1 MHLFINNKLKVKSMK
16 KTFLLAFL
24 ALFMLRAIASPG
36 VPTTAATPPTAP
48 SATVL
53 SLFGSHYTQSS
64 QATGTGVWFP
74 GWGQSTSV
82 AYSNIGGS
90 DTTIRY
96 SNLNYEGVALSGGN
110 LDISGY
116 DSIHMDIWS
125 STCSVLNLHLISASP
140 TAETGPNINLNNGSW
155 TSVTLPLSSF
165 TPTVALTRFFQ
176 MKFTAITPGSGST
189 IYLENIYFKQ
199 AAGKPVITGFNV
211 TSPLNTGATYTIV
224 DPTSTSNGAF
234 TYTSSNTA
242 VATISGNVIT
252 AVGGGTT
259 TITCTQAASG
269 GFIAGSATASLTVNF
284 PVPSDAAPTPS
295 DDPANVISLF
305 GKHYTQNSKASGTG
319 VWSINWGG
327 AYNAPTF
334 TNFGGDTTM
343 VNNNMGYHGVQ
354 LSSSINLTGYDSI
367 NIDIWTPNLTS
378 LNIDLVGNVREV
390 DYAVTLTKLGWNHIQ
405 LPLTTFSSAGLTGF
419 LQFKF
424 ENTAGTGGYVYMQNI
439 YFSKKAGS
447 PTITGFSIPSQI
459 YTGSNSTITITD
471 PTSNSGGAFTYSSGN
486 TSVATVSGNTVTI
499 LGAGTA
505 IITATQ
511 AANGS
516 FLAGTTAATLTV
528 DYATPATAAPAP
540 TEAAP
545 YVFSLY
551 GDTYTNLA
559 SINWFPGWGQSTTY
573 TPTTIG
579 GASTIKYANLNY
591 EGVNLPADEN
601 VSTMDSLRF
610 NVWTPNCTSLKVAL
624 INTTGG
630 VVQQFVTVSLT
641 ANTWNTISIPLSSF
655 SPVNLTKVQQM
666 SFTTVTP
673 GSGAV
678 IYLQN
683 IYFMNVVGKPTI
695 TGFTIPTQTYTGSNF
710 TYTITDPSSNS
721 TGAFTYSSSNTAVAT
736 VSGNVLTIKAIG
748 TSTITANQA
757 SDANYLA
764 GSALATLTVDY
775 PSPST
780 AAVVPTKSANDVISL
795 FGDTYTNVA
804 GTNWGPIW
812 GGPTQGQYNA
822 VTIAGTSTLKYSS
835 MGYSGVQFDGGT
847 IDASLMDTM
856 HLDVWTPNCTSFN
869 LFIINTNGGA
879 NQHVTLTPTTSGW
892 NSFNIPMSSYSTVAN
907 HVNQLKIEANTP
919 SSGSVLYIQ
928 NVYFFKLAGKPTFS
942 GFSMPGSLTTSSAP
956 FTITAPTSNSSG
968 AFTYTSGNT
977 AVATI
982 SGNTV
987 TIVGGGVAVI
997 TATQAADPING
1008 YIAGSVTATLSVAF
1022 AGPATAAPVPTS
1034 ASGNVISLWG
1044 DTYTNVAG
1052 TDWYPNWGQPT
1063 TKNTLT
1069 VGGMSTLQYSNLN
1082 YQGVQFASPINATT
1096 MKTLH
1101 MDIWTPN
1108 VNKMNI
1114 DLIGTNL
1121 DYTVS
1126 LTHNGW
1132 NSINI
1137 PLSAYSSGLNSIG
1150 QFKFTIE
1157 VFTPNTGGVLYFQN
1171 IYFDNSTPVATW
1183 VGTTSTD
1190 YGVASNWAYGIA
1202 PASASDLSIPAAPA
1216 NQPVLGSNV
1225 ALNNIVLNGSLDLNG
1240 HTVSLNG
1247 AVTGTGSFKGSATSS
1262 LTIGGTVGTINFN
1275 AGSNTVQNLTINSG
1289 SVTLGNALNVV
1300 GLVSSNG
1307 GTLNTGGFL
1316 TLKSTS
1322 IANTAVLGPVTG
1334 TITGT
1339 ATVERFIPQ
1348 ALRTFRDLGTGGVA
1362 NAGSFFNNW
1371 QEGGATTAG
1380 KGIYITG
1387 KYGASAGVDATTGF
1401 DISRSGQASLYA
1413 YGAGNWPAVT
1423 NTKTTT
1429 IDPYQ
1434 AYRVFVRGDRNFAN
1448 FGFAADP
1455 SNMYSS
1461 TAIRTTGNFVT
1472 GNVTFSTAGVA
1483 NTNYASA
1490 ATKLVAGNGNYSLIA
1505 NPYAC
1510 PIDWEA
1516 VYANGANQNISST
1529 YWYFDPTFMSGG
1541 YATYVSY
1548 NAVSHVTS
1556 NATSKV
1562 NKYIQPGMGFFVQN
1576 TGASPVLAI
1585 TEANKAAGSTKTAV
1599 YRTVAPNYL
1608 QVSLW
1613 KNVNGENTNIDGT
1626 VAVFNSEFTKV
1637 IGDKDSKKLNNGG
1650 ENLYITQSNTDLS
1663 IAGLPIPTVNDEIA
1677 LNLSQVVA
1685 GTKYQINVDANQFT
1699 TNGMDLFIKDRLLN
1713 TYVPVAEGVSF
1724 TATNDASS
1732 YQGRFSVVF
1741 KRGTVSPVIVKGSVA
1756 IYPNP
1761 VSNNKINLQMNN
1773 LDKGTYT
1780 VRVINNLGQEVMNS
1794 TISNESGNA
1803 IKTITA
1809 KGLTT
1814 GVYTLQV
1821 TGKSGAY
1828 TTEMIV
1834 K

>member
-1 MHLFINNKLKVKSMK
+1 MK
-16 KTFLLAFL
+16 KICLFAFL
-24 ALFMLRAIASPG
+24 ALFMIRVFASPPG
-36 VPTTAATPPTAP
+36 PSSAAPPPTANA
-48 SATVL
+48 STVL
-53 SLFGSHYTQSS
+53 SLLGNHYT
-64 QATGTGVWFP
+64 AVANAAGTGTWYP
-74 GWGQSTSV
+74 NWGQQTQV

-96 SNLNYEGVALSGGN
+96 SNLNYQGVQFNGALNVSGM
-110 LDISGY
+110 
-116 DSIHMDIWS
+116 DSIHFDIWS
-125 STCSVLNLHLISASP
+125 STCTKVNFHLIWGG
-140 TAETGPNINLNNGSW
+140 ENGPDITLNSGSW
-155 TSVTLPLSSF
+155 TSVTLPLNTTVF
-165 TPTVALTRFFQ
+165 PGANFANIVQFKFTGVTPT
-176 MKFTAITPGSGST
+176 SGST
-189 IYLENIYFKQ
+189 IYLENVYFRQ
-199 AAGKPVITGFNV
+199 AAGKPVITGFSLPSQ
-211 TSPLNTGATYTIV
+211 TAGTTYTIT
-224 DPTSTSNGAF
+224 DPTSTSPGAF

-242 VATISGNVIT
+242 IATVSGNTVTYVAGGTCTIT
-252 AVGGGTT
+252 AN
-259 TITCTQAASG
+259 QAASG
-269 GFIAGSATASLTVNF
+269 SYQAGTATATLVVAF
-284 PVPSDAAPTPS
+284 PVPTTAAPTPTR
-295 DDPANVISLF
+295 DAANVLSVF
-305 GKHYTQNSKASGTG
+305 GKHYTQNSAAAGTA
-319 VWSINWGG
+319 VWHQGWGD
-327 AYNAPTF
+327 ATSVSY
-334 TNFGGDTTM
+334 TNIGGDTTM
-343 VNNNMGYHGVQ
+343 VGNNYNYQGVQ
-354 LSSSINLTGYDSI
+354 
-367 NIDIWTPNLTS
+367 
-378 LNIDLVGNVREV
+378 
-390 DYAVTLTKLGWNHIQ
+390 
-405 LPLTTFSSAGLTGF
+405 FSSALNVSSYDSLHLDIWSPNITKLYIDLIGGAEKDLAYTIPVKAGWNPIDILLSTYTPTVNLSSL
-419 LQFKF
+419 LQFKLDITP
-424 ENTAGTGGYVYMQNI
+424 NNGTTDIKDGGVIYYQNI
-439 YFSKKAGS
+439 YFYKKAGG
-447 PTITGFSIPSQI
+447 PVITGFNIPTQTYS
-459 YTGSNSTITITD
+459 GSNFTYTITD

-499 LGAGTA
+499 LGAGTS
-505 IITATQ
+505 IITCNQ
-511 AANGS
+511 AAAGA
-516 FLAGTTAATLTV
+516 FLAGSTTATLTV
-528 DYATPATAAPAP
+528 DYATPSTAADAP
-540 TEAAP
+540 TDLSQN
-545 YVFSLY
+545 VVSLY

-559 SINWFPGWGQSTTY
+559 GIDWRPNWGQSTTY
-573 TPTTIG
+573 TATTIG
-579 GASTIKYANLNY
+579 GASTIKYAALNY
-591 EGVNLPADEN
+591 EGVNLPSDQN
-601 VSTMDSLRF
+601 ISTMDSLRF

-655 SPVNLTKVQQM
+655 SPVNLAKVQQM

-673 GSGAV
+673 SSGAI

-710 TYTITDPSSNS
+710 TYTITDPTSNG
-721 TGAFTYSSSNTAVAT
+721 TGAFTYTSSNTAVAT
-736 VSGNVLTIKAIG
+736 VSGNVITIKSVG
-748 TSTITANQA
+748 TSTITCNQA
-757 SDANYLA
+757 ADASYTA
-764 GSALATLTVDY
+764 GSVTTVLTVDL
-775 PSPST
+775 PSPSSA
-780 AAVVPTKSANDVISL
+780 AAVPTNNSNEVISL

-822 VTIAGTSTLKYSS
+822 VTIAGKSTLKYSS

-847 IDASLMDTM
+847 IDASLMDTI

-869 LFIINTNGGA
+869 LFIINTANGA

-892 NSFNIPMSSYSTVAN
+892 NSFNIPMTSFALVAN
-907 HVNQLKIEANTP
+907 HVNQFKIEANTP

-928 NVYFFKLAGKPTFS
+928 NVYFFKLPGKPTLS
-942 GFSMPGSLTTSSAP
+942 AFSMPGSLTTSSAP
-956 FTITAPTSNSSG
+956 FTITAPTSNSAG

-977 AVATI
+977 SVATI

-987 TIVGGGVAVI
+987 TIVGGGTAVI

-1008 YIAGSVTATLSVAF
+1008 YIAGSITATLSVAF

-1034 ASGNVISLWG
+1034 APGNVISLWG
-1044 DTYTNVAG
+1044 DTYTNVSG

-1063 TKNTLT
+1063 TTNTIT
-1069 VGGMSTLQYSNLN
+1069 VGGKTTLQYSNLN
-1082 YQGVQFASPINATT
+1082 YQGVQFASPINAST

-1108 VNKMNI
+1108 INKMNI
-1114 DLIGTNL
+1114 VLIGTNL

-1157 VFTPNTGGVLYFQN
+1157 VFTPNTGGVIYFQN
-1171 IYFDNSTPVATW
+1171 IYFDNATPVATW

-1240 HTVSLNG
+1240 HTVTLNG
-1247 AVTGTGSFKGSATSS
+1247 AVTGTGSLKGSATSS

-1275 AGSNTVQNLTINSG
+1275 AATNTVQNLTISSG

-1348 ALRTFRDLGTGGVA
+1348 ALRTYRDLGTGGVA

-1461 TAIRTTGNFVT
+1461 TAIRTTGNLVT

-1541 YATYVSY
+1541 FATYVSY

-1626 VAVFNSEFTKV
+1626 VAVFNTEFTKV

-1677 LNLSQVVA
+1677 LNLSQLVA
-1685 GTKYQINVDANQFT
+1685 GTTYQINVDASQFS
-1699 TNGMDLFIKDRLLN
+1699 TNGMDVFIKDKLLN
-1713 TYVPVAEGVSF
+1713 TYVVASEGVSF
-1724 TATNDASS
+1724 IATKDAAS
-1732 YQGRFSVVF
+1732 YQDRFSVVF
-1741 KRGTVSPVIVKGSVA
+1741 KKVTVSPVIVKGSVA

-1761 VSNNKINLQMNN
+1761 VSNNKINLQMSN
-1773 LDKGTYT
+1773 LEKGTYT

-1794 TISNESGNA
+1794 TISNESGNTN
-1803 IKTITA
+1803 KTITA

-1821 TGKSGAY
+1821 TGKSRS
-1828 TTEMIV
+1828 ERCLL
-1834 K
+1834 